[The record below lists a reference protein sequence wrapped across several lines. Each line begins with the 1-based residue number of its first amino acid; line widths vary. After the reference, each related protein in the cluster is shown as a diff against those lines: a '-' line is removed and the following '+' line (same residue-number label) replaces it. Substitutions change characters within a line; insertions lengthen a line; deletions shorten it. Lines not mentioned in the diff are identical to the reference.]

1 VYGDFAHP
9 EHRCN
14 YAAENEV
21 MKMSERQKRVD
32 DGTAKAVARGLNIL
46 AVRNRSLAQNYMEY
60 KRVPT
65 GVIARVLD
73 YAAVRRMPS
82 TEQLSS
88 EAITPSR
95 SS

>member
-1 VYGDFAHP
+1 
-9 EHRCN
+9 
-14 YAAENEV
+14 
-21 MKMSERQKRVD
+21 
-32 DGTAKAVARGLNIL
+32 
-46 AVRNRSLAQNYMEY
+46 MEY